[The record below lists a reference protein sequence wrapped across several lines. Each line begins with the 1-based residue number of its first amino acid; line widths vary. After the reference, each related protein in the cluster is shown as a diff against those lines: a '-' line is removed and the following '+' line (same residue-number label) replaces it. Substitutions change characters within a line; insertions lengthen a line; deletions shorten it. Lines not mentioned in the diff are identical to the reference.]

1 MNSDFIVAV
10 HALVYLNHKADIVS
24 SEALAKNI
32 CTNAARVRKV
42 MAPLKRAGFVTTREG
57 NVGGYRFAGDASAVD
72 LHMVADAL
80 NIRFVQSGWHSG
92 DMDMKCLVASGM
104 AGIMDDIFLN
114 TLFFVVGVSFAFF
127 LLGFGF
133 TALGQFFTGN
143 QRVFSIVAGVI
154 MAAFGLYMLGAF
166 GKTKAVEKE
175 RRLPFRLASG
185 WWPCTRSASCCRFW
199 RWVCSRARCC
209 AFSVRTATW

>member
-10 HALVYLNHKADIVS
+10 HALVYAVRHVLKDRFDLFLFAHR
-24 SEALAKNI
+24 LLRRF
-32 CTNAARVRKV
+32 AARVRKV

-104 AGIMDDIFLN
+104 AGIMDDIFLD
-114 TLFFVVGVSFAFF
+114 LD
-127 LLGFGF
+127 
-133 TALGQFFTGN
+133 
-143 QRVFSIVAGVI
+143 
-154 MAAFGLYMLGAF
+154 
-166 GKTKAVEKE
+166 E
-175 RRLPFRLASG
+175 RCRERLAQISIADIDDRIFGSDGVVPFDGRPASSG
-185 WWPCTRSASCCRFW
+185 AEG
-199 RWVCSRARCC
+199 
-209 AFSVRTATW
+209 